1 MTVPTILIRQPKP
14 TMLTKITRALN
25 WADEK
30 LENLLADLAA
40 NYAREL
46 LAAHG
51 LVEIEIDHIRRNLKV
66 EPAVPPIE
74 SDRVSRVIPS
84 NQTLAPQTRLR
95 VIQADR
101 ATHPTEQGQSL
112 KPPTSKCDLWSGPEV
127 VAALCVAGAA
137 IAGLLFCLAPDLLA
151 RSLCLRPPAGR
162 DHRPFQ

>member
-1 MTVPTILIRQPKP
+1 
-14 TMLTKITRALN
+14 MLTKITRALH

-51 LVEIEIDHIRRNLKV
+51 LVEIEIDHIRRNLKA

-74 SDRVSRVIPS
+74 SDKINRSITS
-84 NQTLAPQTRLR
+84 EQTSVAQTGLE
-95 VIQADR
+95 VIQVER
-101 ATHPTEQGQSL
+101 AINPNKQVQSL
-112 KPPTSKCDLWSGPEV
+112 QAPTSRCDLWSGPEV

-137 IAGLLFCLAPDLLA
+137 IAGVLFCLAA
-151 RSLCLRPPAGR
+151 I
-162 DHRPFQ
+162 FKF